1 MEPEE
6 LQEGQ
11 AWPRG
16 QVLQKGE
23 GAQITEDN
31 AKVAGGD
38 KSTEEGPPLS
48 ETEPQKDAKDWKLPI
63 PLRPVYPPSVSS
75 PSTKAVGQSW
85 ELSPP
90 IAKSSRI
97 HNGPFWH
104 FLDVK
109 AEKRLACRKERR
121 SRYGDINKHKSY
133 QLGQIFTPF
142 QALATTEMQRLSWA
156 WESMTTMMRK
166 RNQQVLLRCLYSLQ

>member
-142 QALATTEMQRLSWA
+142 QALATTSWA